1 MQMNEPQVW
10 TLIGVFAAFML
21 GALTVLIRQNDK
33 MTSSLR
39 RELGYRF
46 ETMETKLQAMET
58 KFEAM
63 DARVHTRFDALEA
76 TFDARLGSVDRRLE
90 ELDKEVA
97 HLATR
102 FWGSR

>member
-21 GALTVLIRQNDK
+21 GSMTVLIRQNDK
-33 MTSSLR
+33 MIASLR

-46 ETMETKLQAMET
+46 EGMDAKSDAR
-58 KFEAM
+58 FEAM
-63 DARVHTRFDALEA
+63 DARFDALE
-76 TFDARLGSVDRRLE
+76 TKFDARLGSVDRRLE
-90 ELDKEVA
+90 DLDKEVA
-97 HLATR
+97 NLATR